1 MTDEPAP
8 KPILRY
14 PTGWLLAVVDD
25 RTTAA
30 EAARAVRAAGIAQSD
45 IRILT
50 GSEGRDAFRALGAS
64 ASPMARVIRGVQ
76 FMSMDQMPDLPTY
89 EQAIAEGR
97 TVIAVRPKGRPGG
110 PGGEGRARRARRPLP
125 ELLRAVH
132 DRGVLALARAR
143 AGPAGPPPALTAAV
157 RSGERLLGDDRR
169 DRVGAVA
176 GVHA

>member
-1 MTDEPAP
+1 VTDEPVA

-25 RTTAA
+25 RIAAA
-30 EAARAVRAAGIAQSD
+30 EAARAVHAAGIAQAD

-89 EQAIAEGR
+89 EQAITEGR
-97 TVIAVRPKGRPGG
+97 SVIAVRPKGRP
-110 PGGEGRARRARRPLP
+110 A
-125 ELLRAVH
+125 
-132 DRGVLALARAR
+132 VLAAKDALAAHGAHFQNYFGRFMTEEFSR
-143 AGPAGPPPALTAAV
+143 WRGPEPDLPDHL
-157 RSGERLLGDDRR
+157 RR
-169 DRVGAVA
+169 
-176 GVHA
+176 